1 MFAALV
7 YGLAFTASAID
18 KDIVYRNIGGNQ
30 VMADF
35 YTPELRNPKGDPFVL
50 VVHGGAWTGGKRQE
64 MAILCEALAKAGIA
78 SATIDYRLAP
88 QSRWPAQIDDC
99 QAAVRFFRA
108 NATKYGLNT
117 AKVAAAGASA
127 GGHLSLL
134 LGFTDT
140 RDTKDPDNIKES
152 SRVQYVLNL
161 FGPTDLAQD
170 FDPNVAALVSFQVT
184 GQKYDPAS
192 ETIKSFSP
200 VNFVD
205 AKSAEVFTVHGLADT
220 LVPPK
225 QAQRLDEALK
235 KHDVFHVTRM
245 IPGMKH
251 EYNPGIPEFMKAM
264 EEGIKFLSER
274 LQTTTGKVEIVTA
287 G

>member
-7 YGLAFTASAID
+7 YGLAFAGNPIQ

-35 YTPELRNPKGDPFVL
+35 YAPELHNPKGDPFVI

-88 QSRWPAQIDDC
+88 QSKWPAQIDDC
-99 QAAVRFFRA
+99 QAAVRYFRA
-108 NATKYGLNT
+108 NAGKFGLDTTKMG
-117 AKVAAAGASA
+117 AAGASA

-140 RDTKDPDNIKES
+140 RDAKDPDNPGQS

-161 FGPTDLAQD
+161 FGPTDLSKD
-170 FDPNVAALVSFQVT
+170 FDPNVAALVSLQVT

-192 ETIKSFSP
+192 ESVKSFSP
-200 VNFVD
+200 INYVD
-205 AKSAEVFTVHGLADT
+205 GKAAEVFTIHGLADT

-225 QAQRLDEALK
+225 QAQRLDEALGAAK
-235 KHDVFHVTRM
+235 VFHETRL

-251 EYNPGIPEFMKAM
+251 EFNPGIPEFMKSV
-264 EEGIKFLSER
+264 EDGIKFLSER
-274 LQTTTGKVEIVTA
+274 LKTTSGKFEIARTG
-287 G
+287 